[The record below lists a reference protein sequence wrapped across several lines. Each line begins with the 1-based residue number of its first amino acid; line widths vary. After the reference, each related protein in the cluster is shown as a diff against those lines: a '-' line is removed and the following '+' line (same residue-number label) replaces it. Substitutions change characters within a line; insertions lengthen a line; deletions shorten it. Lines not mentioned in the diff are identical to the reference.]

1 MEALRQILSVL
12 VSYPALLILFSLVYA
27 WGFERRRLF
36 WLRLAVVPVY
46 ILLSTYN
53 FITFRLHIINVII
66 WIYDVIP
73 YINTFYIINAA
84 LCVFILKFLFKEKY
98 SDLLFIVIIAFISE
112 HISSHVK
119 QLFAWIVQGHEITLP
134 PSSMAVELVFAAA
147 LAVVIKFL
155 LKKYFD
161 RGLIPRRR
169 LQIAFTLTAIAAAMG
184 ISSYIY
190 SHELFS
196 IESNLYEILVSLLLF
211 FFLFSIF
218 GYSDK
223 EHTET
228 VVKQLLD
235 EQLKQ
240 TQRFNENYQFLNMKF
255 HDLKKQV
262 NGLEEMLGSTA
273 QLERI
278 KETIAVHETNLDTG
292 SAPLNIVVR
301 EYAVTCRRKGIQFY
315 CMADG
320 AVIGFLSEEDIY
332 GLFHNALS
340 NAVEAAEVC
349 PEGERYVSVKVHGSG
364 AVVRIHFENSFCG
377 APLSRGGLPATTK
390 KDKASHGFGMKS
402 IRYILKKYGGNMT
415 VSAEGG
421 AWRLDVL
428 LTKPK

>member
-53 FITFRLHIINVII
+53 FITFRLHIIDVIS
-66 WIYDVIP
+66 WMYGVIP
-73 YINTFYIINAA
+73 YINTFYIVNAA

-98 SDLLFIVIIAFISE
+98 SDLLFIVIIAYISE

-119 QLFAWIVQGHEITLP
+119 QLFAWIVQGHEVTLP
-134 PSSMAVELVFAAA
+134 PSSMAAELIFAAA

-169 LQIAFTLTAIAAAMG
+169 LQIAFTLTAIIPAMG

-240 TQRFNENYQFLNMKF
+240 TNRFNEN
-255 HDLKKQV
+255 
-262 NGLEEMLGSTA
+262 
-273 QLERI
+273 
-278 KETIAVHETNLDTG
+278 
-292 SAPLNIVVR
+292 
-301 EYAVTCRRKGIQFY
+301 
-315 CMADG
+315 
-320 AVIGFLSEEDIY
+320 
-332 GLFHNALS
+332 
-340 NAVEAAEVC
+340 
-349 PEGERYVSVKVHGSG
+349 
-364 AVVRIHFENSFCG
+364 
-377 APLSRGGLPATTK
+377 
-390 KDKASHGFGMKS
+390 
-402 IRYILKKYGGNMT
+402 
-415 VSAEGG
+415 
-421 AWRLDVL
+421 
-428 LTKPK
+428 

>member
-1 MEALRQILSVL
+1 MEAMRQILSVL

-27 WGFERRRLF
+27 WGFERRKLF
-36 WLRLAVVPVY
+36 WVRLLVVPAY

-53 FITFRLHIINVII
+53 FITFRLHIIDVIRM
-66 WIYDVIP
+66 YGVIP
-73 YINTFYIINAA
+73 YINTFYIVNAA

-134 PSSMAVELVFAAA
+134 PSSMAAELIFAAA
-147 LAVVIKFL
+147 LAAVIKFL

-169 LQIAFTLTAIAAAMG
+169 LQIAFTLTAIIAAMG

-240 TQRFNENYQFLNMKF
+240 TNRFNEN
-255 HDLKKQV
+255 
-262 NGLEEMLGSTA
+262 
-273 QLERI
+273 
-278 KETIAVHETNLDTG
+278 
-292 SAPLNIVVR
+292 
-301 EYAVTCRRKGIQFY
+301 
-315 CMADG
+315 
-320 AVIGFLSEEDIY
+320 
-332 GLFHNALS
+332 
-340 NAVEAAEVC
+340 
-349 PEGERYVSVKVHGSG
+349 
-364 AVVRIHFENSFCG
+364 
-377 APLSRGGLPATTK
+377 
-390 KDKASHGFGMKS
+390 
-402 IRYILKKYGGNMT
+402 
-415 VSAEGG
+415 
-421 AWRLDVL
+421 
-428 LTKPK
+428 

>member
-53 FITFRLHIINVII
+53 FITFRLHIIDVII

-98 SDLLFIVIIAFISE
+98 RDLLFIVIIAYISE

-119 QLFAWIVQGHEITLP
+119 QLSAWIIQGNQIEMP
-134 PSSMAVELVFAAA
+134 PASMTIELIFAVIV
-147 LAVVIKFL
+147 AVIVKIL
-155 LKKYFD
+155 LKKNFD
-161 RGLIPRRR
+161 SGIVPRRR
-169 LQIAFTLTAIAAAMG
+169 LQLAFMLTVIIAAMG

-240 TQRFNENYQFLNMKF
+240 TNRFNEN
-255 HDLKKQV
+255 
-262 NGLEEMLGSTA
+262 
-273 QLERI
+273 
-278 KETIAVHETNLDTG
+278 
-292 SAPLNIVVR
+292 
-301 EYAVTCRRKGIQFY
+301 
-315 CMADG
+315 
-320 AVIGFLSEEDIY
+320 
-332 GLFHNALS
+332 
-340 NAVEAAEVC
+340 
-349 PEGERYVSVKVHGSG
+349 
-364 AVVRIHFENSFCG
+364 
-377 APLSRGGLPATTK
+377 
-390 KDKASHGFGMKS
+390 
-402 IRYILKKYGGNMT
+402 
-415 VSAEGG
+415 
-421 AWRLDVL
+421 
-428 LTKPK
+428 